1 MCECISPVG
10 ERRRDAAFPLS
21 PTGRGWPEGSG
32 EGETVDAAPFFL
44 NTPCMTFASSST
56 LASPTGA
63 ALRLYH
69 EPASAAPRG
78 IVHINHGLAEHAA
91 RYARF
96 AKALSAAGYHVFAHD
111 HRGHGFTKAPDAPMG
126 RFAEKD
132 GGQKVL
138 DDVLTVRRHASAAH
152 PGLPLIIFGHS
163 MGGLIAM
170 NSVLRNPDGL
180 AGAAVWNCNFSAGAL
195 GLLAKLILA
204 GERMFLGSDVP
215 SMVLPKLTFGDWAKK
230 ETDGRTAFD
239 WLSRDQTEVD
249 KYVADPLCG
258 WNGSV
263 SMWQDI
269 FTFVFKGA
277 DDASFA
283 NVPKSLPF
291 NLHGSAHDAS
301 TDFGKALL
309 QLAGRMRKIGFTR
322 VTLDLHSDDRHECLN
337 DLNRDDVTTAFIAWL
352 HRICP

>member
-1 MCECISPVG
+1 MDFSV
-10 ERRRDAAFPLS
+10 FNS
-21 PTGRGWPEGSG
+21 
-32 EGETVDAAPFFL
+32 L
-44 NTPCMTFASSST
+44 N
-56 LASPTGA
+56 SPTGA

-78 IVHINHGLAEHAA
+78 IVQINHGLAEHAA

-96 AKALSAAGYHVFAHD
+96 AKALAAAGYHVYAHD
-111 HRGHGFTKAPDAPMG
+111 HRGHGFTKAPNAPIG

-132 GGQKVL
+132 GGEKVL
-138 DDVLTVRRHASAAH
+138 DDVLAVRRHASAAH

-170 NSVLRNPDGL
+170 NSVLRDPEGL
-180 AGAAVWNCNFSAGAL
+180 AGAAIWNCNFSAGAL
-195 GLLAKLILA
+195 GQLAKLILA
-204 GERMFLGSDVP
+204 AERMFLGSDVP
-215 SMVLPKLTFGDWAKK
+215 SMILPKLTFGDWAKK

-239 WLSRDQTEVD
+239 WLSRDHAEVD

-269 FTFVFKGA
+269 FKLVFTGA

-301 TDFGKALL
+301 TDFSKATAALH
-309 QLAGRMRKIGFTR
+309 GRMKAMGFSDL
-322 VTLDLHSDDRHECLN
+322 TLDISPEDRHECLN
-337 DLNRDDVTTAFIAWL
+337 DLNRDAVTADLTAWL
-352 HRICP
+352 NRICP

>member
-1 MCECISPVG
+1 MDFSV
-10 ERRRDAAFPLS
+10 
-21 PTGRGWPEGSG
+21 
-32 EGETVDAAPFFL
+32 
-44 NTPCMTFASSST
+44 SST
-56 LASPTGA
+56 LTSPTGA
-63 ALRLYH
+63 SLRLYH

-78 IVHINHGLAEHAA
+78 IVQINHGLAEHAA

-96 AKALSAAGYHVFAHD
+96 ANALAAGGFHVYAHD
-111 HRGHGFTKAPDAPMG
+111 HRGHGYTKAPDAPQG
-126 RFAEKD
+126 RFAQKD
-132 GGQKVL
+132 GDQRVL
-138 DDVLTVRRHASAAH
+138 DDVLTVRRHAAAAH

-170 NSVLRNPDGL
+170 NSVLRDPEAL
-180 AGAAVWNCNFSAGAL
+180 AGAAIWNCNFSAGAL

-215 SMVLPKLTFGDWAKK
+215 SQILPKLTFGDWAKK

-239 WLSRDQTEVD
+239 WLSRDHAEVD

-269 FTFVFKGA
+269 SGFVFKGA

-283 NVPKSLPF
+283 KVTKSLPF
-291 NLHGSAHDAS
+291 NLHGSRHDPS
-301 TDFGKALL
+301 SDFAKATEALG
-309 QLAGRMRKIGFTR
+309 GRIKAMGFSD
-322 VTLDLHSDDRHECLN
+322 VTLDIHPDDRHECLN
-337 DLNRDDVTTAFIAWL
+337 DLNRDAVTASFIAWL
-352 HRICP
+352 RRICP

>member
-1 MCECISPVG
+1 MDFSV
-10 ERRRDAAFPLS
+10 FN
-21 PTGRGWPEGSG
+21 T
-32 EGETVDAAPFFL
+32 L
-44 NTPCMTFASSST
+44 N
-56 LASPTGA
+56 SPTGA

-69 EPASAAPRG
+69 EPAAAAPRG

-96 AKALSAAGYHVFAHD
+96 ARALSAVGWHVYAHD
-111 HRGHGFTKAPDAPMG
+111 HRGHGFTKAPDAPLG

-132 GGQKVL
+132 GGQRVL
-138 DDVLTVRRHASAAH
+138 DDVLAVRRHASAAH
-152 PGLPLIIFGHS
+152 PGLPLVIFGHS

-170 NSVLRNPDGL
+170 NSVLRDPERL
-180 AGAAVWNCNFSAGAL
+180 SGAAIWNCNFSVGAL
-195 GLLAKLILA
+195 GLVAKLILA

-215 SMVLPKLTFGDWAKK
+215 SQILPKLTFGDWAKK
-230 ETDGRTAFD
+230 ESDGRTAFD
-239 WLSRDQTEVD
+239 WLSRDHGEVD

-269 FTFVFKGA
+269 FRFVFTGA

-301 TDFGKALL
+301 TDFGKALAD
-309 QLAGRMRKIGFTR
+309 LAERMRKMGFAS
-322 VTLDLHSDDRHECLN
+322 VALEINPDDRHECLN
-337 DLNRDDVTTAFIAWL
+337 DLNRDAVTAGLIIWL
-352 HRICP
+352 GQNCR